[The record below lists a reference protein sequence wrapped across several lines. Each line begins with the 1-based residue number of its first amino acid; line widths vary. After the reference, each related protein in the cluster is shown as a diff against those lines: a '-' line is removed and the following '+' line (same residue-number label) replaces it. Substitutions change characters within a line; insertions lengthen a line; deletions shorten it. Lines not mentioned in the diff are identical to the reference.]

1 MSSKKLFDLV
11 VIQAARIAKIL
22 RTSVSPSSNAGH
34 HFLGQVTASVHY
46 VFSFFVDMSEE
57 NNSAKF

>member
-1 MSSKKLFDLV
+1 